1 MSPRDSNPPQTFVF
15 TKTAGHKTSLGSMM
29 HCRVVN
35 PPLLQI
41 LRIDREGMTDDV
53 ITDGT

>member
-1 MSPRDSNPPQTFVF
+1 MSPRDSNPPHTFVF

-29 HCRVVN
+29 HCRAVN

-41 LRIDREGMTDDV
+41 LRIDREGVTDDV
-53 ITDGT
+53 ITHGT